1 MAAPTISYGS
11 YTFPAPSPFIAE
23 SSSPIFIS
31 GQSDFFIDNIS
42 VIGTLT
48 GSDLS
53 GIVLQKGEMI
63 TGLLSEFQT
72 LKITGDSEGK
82 VYSGAKPTSISFSQ
96 SDLTT
101 TLPYSVSFEA
111 YSSGSFSNFFG
122 ITDPQ
127 DSWSFAEQDGRVTS
141 ATHTVS
147 AKGLNLGDGV
157 SALDNARNFV
167 TGRGSGISQISLF
180 QSGHD
185 AFLQSRTESIDKA
198 ANVYSTTEEYI
209 YSTTQNRIASG
220 LSGVLD
226 CSSSISLD
234 GDGKVS
240 ITINGNLQGSMDANL
255 TGALLTTGNFT
266 PENAKEVAT
275 NIIASSLSDYESGV
289 YIFTEGIGRDPS
301 SYNYTLNTGSNRLD
315 FTFTF
320 NDQTNTEQ
328 SGNVLH
334 TKSASVSS
342 SKDDANTKVTVNGQ
356 LSYNSNSNF
365 SNTSGDPSSSPQWF
379 DLQNELSGI
388 NFFALATEAFK
399 DFTGCATGYSISGVY
414 LNPVAIE
421 SGIDK
426 NPFDRTI
433 NYNVSF
439 DTKLDLSDGDL
450 KNLKV
455 SISDTK
461 PIGVSGIKPSLA
473 GFAKQKTKN
482 RSIGLYSVSA
492 SAEGTSGDFS
502 TLETTVNKYIT
513 GVFDQSKSESLGDNT
528 ISFNLSRFY

>member
-185 AFLQSRTESIDKA
+185 AFLQSRTEAIDKA

-234 GDGKVS
+234 EDGKVS
-240 ITINGNLQGSMDANL
+240 ITVNGSLQGSMDANL

-473 GFAKQKTKN
+473 GFAKQKTT
-482 RSIGLYSVSA
+482 LFSVS
-492 SAEGTSGDFS
+492 
-502 TLETTVNKYIT
+502 IC
-513 GVFDQSKSESLGDNT
+513 
-528 ISFNLSRFY
+528 

>member
-11 YTFPAPSPFIAE
+11 YTFPTPSPFIAE

-209 YSTTQNRIASG
+209 YSTTQNRMASG

-275 NIIASSLSDYESGV
+275 NILASSLSDYESGV
-289 YIFTEGIGRDPS
+289 YGFSDRGPS
-301 SYNYTLNTGSNRLD
+301 SYNYNLNTGSNTLS
-315 FTFTF
+315 FSFTF
-320 NDQTNTEQ
+320 NNETNTEQ
-328 SGNVLH
+328 SGNILH
-334 TKSASVSS
+334 SKSASVSS

-356 LSYNSNSNF
+356 LSYNSDSRFTNA
-365 SNTSGDPSSSPQWF
+365 TGDPTTSQEWY

-388 NFFALATEAFK
+388 NFFDLATEAFK

-461 PIGVSGIKPSLA
+461 PISVSGIKPSLA

-513 GVFDQSKSESLGDNT
+513 GVFDQAKSESLGDNT